1 MDMKQIDISQL
12 IGEATEYDK
21 KQALEER
28 RPKSW
33 CKSVSAFA
41 NGIGGKLVWGIADDD
56 TLVGLADAKG
66 DADKISEAIKAHIDP
81 TPDFNLSFAKCED
94 KEFVVLDVMPGK
106 QTPYYYIGDGQMQ
119 AFVRVGNESV
129 VASTSKHKELVLKGA
144 NMSFDSL
151 ESRWRFEDM
160 AFSKLKSVHYKRLQ
174 RSFEDSEFTSWGIID
189 ENGKLTNAGALL
201 ADESPVR
208 QSRIFCTRWNGL
220 DMTSGLGEAIDDVEL
235 EGCVIGQLQDA
246 VSFVRNNSR
255 KKWWKEN
262 DYREE
267 LPDYPERAVTEA
279 IANAIIHRDYMQM
292 GSEIHIDMYDD
303 RLEIYSPGGMMD
315 GSLIQQL
322 NPLSVP
328 SKRRN
333 PLLADF
339 FSRLGLMER
348 RGSGMKKII
357 NTYRRYEQLSGC
369 HAPEF
374 TSNAS
379 EFHVTL
385 WNLNYKGEIM
395 EELTPDNIP
404 LIQEFTKDNG
414 EVVVKEF
421 VKEPSK
427 FAKEFIKASRQIY
440 KLISKN
446 PQISAMQMSE
456 SMGLSHRQVQKYLR
470 RLQELGKIT
479 RVGGRK
485 MGEWKIIDEEYEGF
499 FDRI

>member
-56 TLVGLADAKG
+56 TLVGLVDAKG
-66 DADKISEAIKAHIDP
+66 DAEKISEAIKAHIDP

-160 AFSKLKSVHYKRLQ
+160 AFSKLRSVHYKRLQ

-315 GSLIQQL
+315 GSFIQQL

-385 WNLNYKGEIM
+385 WNLNYDGS
-395 EELTPDNIP
+395 DNNTTTANASQEVEFIKEP
-404 LIQEFTKDNG
+404 IEFTK
-414 EVVVKEF
+414 EF
-421 VKEPSK
+421 IKEPVEFS
-427 FAKEFIKASRQIY
+427 KEFIKASRQIY
-440 KLISKN
+440 K
-446 PQISAMQMSE
+446 QISMNPKVNTIQMAD
-456 SMGLSHRQVQKYLR
+456 SMGLSTRQVLKYLK
-470 RLQELGKIT
+470 RLQELGKIA